1 MTRNGLKFVIK
12 EILKQSG
19 HFTTGRKYVVVYAIS
34 GLEQIEQ
41 TDHKTKDEAMQAA
54 RNFLSAYNGP
64 GSKKAGEK
72 IVKIDNGYIIK
83 DASNATVGIATVIE
97 PRGTGAGDQ
106 FQQQN
111 EVANPTESMFPTL
124 SNALDAIED
133 YLDKNKVIVDPSEHD
148 KNEQS
153 DRHGIRGPFQFGGI
167 PYETNKDA
175 HYKLLSVNAPN
186 T

>member
-1 MTRNGLKFVIK
+1 MDR
-12 EILKQSG
+12 
-19 HFTTGRKYVVVYAIS
+19 
-34 GLEQIEQ
+34 
-41 TDHKTKDEAMQAA
+41 
-54 RNFLSAYNGP
+54 

-124 SNALDAIED
+124 TIFFIFN
-133 YLDKNKVIVDPSEHD
+133 YLH
-148 KNEQS
+148 
-153 DRHGIRGPFQFGGI
+153 FQ
-167 PYETNKDA
+167 K
-175 HYKLLSVNAPN
+175 HQ
-186 T
+186 

>member
-64 GSKKAGEK
+64 G
-72 IVKIDNGYIIK
+72 V
-83 DASNATVGIATVIE
+83 
-97 PRGTGAGDQ
+97 
-106 FQQQN
+106 
-111 EVANPTESMFPTL
+111 
-124 SNALDAIED
+124 
-133 YLDKNKVIVDPSEHD
+133 
-148 KNEQS
+148 
-153 DRHGIRGPFQFGGI
+153 
-167 PYETNKDA
+167 
-175 HYKLLSVNAPN
+175 
-186 T
+186 